1 MAKMTPNSVRVFN
14 FLKDNHGARLTNK
27 DIAEALGVSSSTV
40 VGSVTGLCKKGLA
53 VRTEEH
59 LAGADGK
66 DVVVKYISLT
76 DDGMAFDP
84 DATQE

>member
-1 MAKMTPNSVRVFN
+1 MAKMTIGSQKVFH

-27 DIAEALGVSSSTV
+27 DIAEALSVSSSTV

-76 DDGMAFDP
+76 DEGMAFDP

>member
-1 MAKMTPNSVRVFN
+1 MSKMTPNSVRVFN

-53 VRTEEH
+53 VRTDEH
-59 LAGADGK
+59 LAGAICK

-76 DDGMAFDP
+76 DEVMSFDP

>member
-1 MAKMTPNSVRVFN
+1 MAKMTVGSQKVFH

-76 DDGMAFDP
+76 DEGMAFDP

>member
-1 MAKMTPNSVRVFN
+1 MAKMTTNSVRVFH
-14 FLKDNHGARLTNK
+14 FLQATHGARLTNK

-76 DDGMAFDP
+76 DEGMAFDP

>member
-1 MAKMTPNSVRVFN
+1 MAKMTIGSQKVFH

-76 DDGMAFDP
+76 DEGMAFDP